1 MKSAAACAAEIMNE
15 WAGGPTDRRSG
26 REERNGRHHATVNK
40 SRVSFALLLFV
51 RSSDPSSSNRTG
63 GGGGGGAGLF
73 DGSLLSLKVRRARQ
87 SFSLSVVLAAN
98 QQRTVVVHS
107 TRLYPRWQQVARKTD
122 AKSNGQKISKKDSS
136 ITSRYIINSSSSSS
150 FSIQI
155 HDRKLWNK

>member
-40 SRVSFALLLFV
+40 YRVSFAPFTLRSLV
-51 RSSDPSSSNRTG
+51 RPSSSNST
-63 GGGGGGAGLF
+63 GGGAGLF

-98 QQRTVVVHS
+98 QQRSVVVHS

-122 AKSNGQKISKKDSS
+122 AKSNGQKISEKDSS
-136 ITSRYIINSSSSSS
+136 ITSRYIINSSS